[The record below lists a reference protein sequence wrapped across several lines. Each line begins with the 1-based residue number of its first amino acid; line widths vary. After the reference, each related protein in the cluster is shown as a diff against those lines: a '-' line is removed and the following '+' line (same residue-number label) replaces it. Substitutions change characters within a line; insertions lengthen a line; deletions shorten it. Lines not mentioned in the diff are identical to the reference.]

1 MPRNVIFAGRRPY
14 AAIPSILACLDVGLI
29 PFRLGPEGLHASP
42 IKLYE
47 YLAAGLPVISTPIPE
62 CMAIPEVQIAP
73 NAAEFSG
80 FLDVARRLRS
90 SEDYR
95 ARARAWAKGNDWSAR
110 VATVFESLGLHT
122 AVGQDRGGEVASVA
136 GPVR

>member
-1 MPRNVIFAGRRPY
+1 MPSNVIFAGRRPY
-14 AAIPSILACLDVGLI
+14 AAVPSILACLDVGLI

-73 NAAEFSG
+73 SAEEFSG
-80 FLDVARRLRS
+80 FLDVARPLALLGGLSGASPGARERERLVRPS
-90 SEDYR
+90 R
-95 ARARAWAKGNDWSAR
+95 GGARAARASSRGERGSRERESR
-110 VATVFESLGLHT
+110 VWPLL
-122 AVGQDRGGEVASVA
+122 
-136 GPVR
+136 